1 LQQNDSSTD
10 TYSEFEGCVLKFIL
24 LGVSR
29 GTDYGA
35 MIIKG
40 SAGIVITVSLGLIF
54 LVIGNMVYQTFTRKV
69 VLCEKVSYL
78 QIFDSYIMAN
88 FILCLI

>member
-1 LQQNDSSTD
+1 MLEQ
-10 TYSEFEGCVLKFIL
+10 
-24 LGVSR
+24 R

-40 SAGIVITVSLGLIF
+40 SAGIVITVSLALIF

-69 VLCEKVSYL
+69 VFCEKRKH
-78 QIFDSYIMAN
+78 
-88 FILCLI
+88 